1 MTTVSRPPTK
11 RKSTSPS
18 RKPAKRSVATGSGRR
33 TRKASK
39 RAPRV
44 HPRRI
49 VVLIA
54 IVVLAGLGLMFQ
66 LVRVQAFGAER
77 YLNYGESQRLR
88 SVEIAGGRGRIL
100 DRSGVALSVSLP
112 TPTIA
117 ADPRL
122 ITDPSGTARVLA
134 PLVGV
139 DVGTL
144 EQRFLRPDSA
154 FAYVSRQVSDEVAA
168 EVEALELPGIYTY
181 EEAARYNPLG
191 ESFARS
197 VLGRVDTDHRGV
209 SGLELE
215 FGDEL
220 RGTPGQLLFERAKNG
235 TAIPGGVYELEEAIP
250 GADVQI
256 TLDRT
261 LQFETERLLQQQV
274 ADTNADGGV
283 VIIMVP
289 GTGEILSMASVSRTD
304 DGRVVVTGENRALS
318 WVYEPGSVLKA
329 VTFAGVFEADLAEV
343 DTFTNVPYAKTIF
356 DKEYTDDHFH
366 NDEWWTPVDIMRE
379 SSNIGTIQWAEK
391 LGNQGLYST
400 LTDFGF
406 GSASTLRFPYE
417 ENGLLRE
424 ADVWSGTSLP
434 SIAIGQG
441 IAATPLQVIQSF
453 NIIANGGVYVPPKL
467 VMGTSAPNGELR
479 EPPYEPSRRIVEQS
493 TADKLTTMLESVV
506 ESGTGRAAAIPG
518 YLAAGKTGTSWKPQP
533 GGGYQDEEGKFHYVA
548 TFGGFLPA
556 DDPAVSILVVIDE
569 PQGYESEISGGKAAA
584 PLFAKL
590 SRYALQHLR
599 VPPSVASQAVD
610 GSEGTVTGEDGR
622 IRAETESERR
632 IREAKEARERAEG
645 EAAAKRAE
653 QAAEDRAA
661 AEAVDA
667 EEAARAAEA
676 EAERAAQEPDVPE
689 EPEQPDQSDAA
700 PEPEETPIDETQ

>member
-1 MTTVSRPPTK
+1 MTTLSRPPTR
-11 RKSTSPS
+11 RKPSTSKRTAPKRPNRSGS
-18 RKPAKRSVATGSGRR
+18 RRP
-33 TRKASK
+33 RKK
-39 RAPRV
+39 APRV
-44 HPRRI
+44 HPERI
-49 VVLIA
+49 IVLIL
-54 IVVLAGLGLMFQ
+54 VVALAGAGLMFQ

-77 YLNYGESQRLR
+77 YLDYGESQRLR

-122 ITDPSGTARVLA
+122 ITDPSGTARALA
-134 PLVGV
+134 PLVDV
-139 DVGTL
+139 DAATL

-154 FAYVSRQVSDEVAA
+154 FAYVARQVSEEKAA
-168 EVEALELPGIYTY
+168 EIAALELPGIYSY

-235 TAIPGGVYELEEAIP
+235 TAIPGGVYELEEAVP

-304 DGRVVVTGENRALS
+304 DGRVVVTGENKALS
-318 WVYEPGSVLKA
+318 WVYEPGSVMKP
-329 VTFAGVFEADLAEV
+329 VTFAGVFEADLAQL

-366 NDEWWTPVDIMRE
+366 HDEWWTPVDIMRE
-379 SSNIGTIQWAEK
+379 SSNIGTIQWAEQ
-391 LGNQGLYST
+391 LGDQGLYST
-400 LTDFGF
+400 LTNFGF
-406 GSASTLRFPYE
+406 GAKSTLRFPYE

-424 ADVWSGTSLP
+424 ADTWSGTSLP

-479 EPPYEPSRRIVEQS
+479 EPPYEPSRRIIEER
-493 TADKLTTMLESVV
+493 TAERLTTMLESVV
-506 ESGTGRAAAIPG
+506 EAGTGRAAAIPG
-518 YLAAGKTGTSWKPQP
+518 YLSAGKTGTSWKPQP
-533 GGGYQDEEGKFHYVA
+533 GGGYQDEDGQFHYVA

-569 PQGYESEISGGKAAA
+569 PRGYESEISGGKAAA

-599 VPPSVASQAVD
+599 VPPSIASQDVD
-610 GSEGTVTGEDGR
+610 GAEGTVTGEDGR

-632 IREAKEARERAEG
+632 IREAREARERAEA
-645 EAAAKRAE
+645 EAAAKEANRI
-653 QAAEDRAA
+653 AAEKAAA
-661 AEAVDA
+661 AE
-667 EEAARAAEA
+667 EEAAAKEEEAAVPE
-676 EAERAAQEPDVPE
+676 PE
-689 EPEQPDQSDAA
+689 EPEAA
-700 PEPEETPIDETQ
+700 ADSEEPAADETP